1 MNFFSVIPHGRIV
14 LNLITESLT
23 PAQVLSYC
31 KNMFHHSAAHIPAPA
46 PPPCFWQ
53 RFQLDRSV
61 CRQSLSFLPKNLD
74 EATCRESLGL
84 EGASW
89 EPKNKRSAAPA
100 GPPSKLRP
108 SQMWEIWALH
118 FWGAEKKKEKEKKK
132 PSRMAK
138 HAKQRQPHKAGLVG
152 GHSEGG
158 GAERGRERKTGREE
172 EQCFQCRP
180 SRLGLMGVSLLQF
193 HFNRVT
199 RRFICF
205 AVLQPIEML
214 VREPMRRCMAPLCT
228 NG

>member
-118 FWGAEKKKEKEKKK
+118 FWGAEKKKEKEEKKTQANGK
-132 PSRMAK
+132 TR
-138 HAKQRQPHKAGLVG
+138 KAETASQSWPCWRALRRW
-152 GHSEGG
+152 
-158 GAERGRERKTGREE
+158 RGRKRERKKDRKGGRAMLPV
-172 EQCFQCRP
+172 P
-180 SRLGLMGVSLLQF
+180 SQ
-193 HFNRVT
+193 
-199 RRFICF
+199 
-205 AVLQPIEML
+205 
-214 VREPMRRCMAPLCT
+214 
-228 NG
+228 

>member
-118 FWGAEKKKEKEKKK
+118 FWGAEKKKEKEEKKN
-132 PSRMAK
+132 PGEWQNTQSRDSLTKLALLEGTQK
-138 HAKQRQPHKAGLVG
+138 VEGQKEGEKERQEGRKSNASSAVPVDWVWWGSACSSFTSIVSRGGL
-152 GHSEGG
+152 
-158 GAERGRERKTGREE
+158 
-172 EQCFQCRP
+172 F
-180 SRLGLMGVSLLQF
+180 VSLCCSLLK
-193 HFNRVT
+193 
-199 RRFICF
+199 C
-205 AVLQPIEML
+205 
-214 VREPMRRCMAPLCT
+214 
-228 NG
+228 